1 MFLFCQI
8 HMLCLNLVLI
18 SIFNLCSKTSHKRW
32 QFGISSSN
40 MAIWTIPQKT
50 GFIPGQLTTSRA
62 LNKSW
67 TQISVRSKIGMTVW
81 LNKTGRNNI
90 FFLVIRPSNSGSN
103 TGPPQDWMDEVA
115 SFCRFVLGDFGW
127 WIVSSHPQF
136 KISPLTSA
144 SRERSRSRFQ
154 TFGKSYTFCQRNP
167 EVKKT
172 CGSFH
177 VDLEGHLG
185 RGLKPQIFKRS
196 W

>member
-1 MFLFCQI
+1 
-8 HMLCLNLVLI
+8 
-18 SIFNLCSKTSHKRW
+18 
-32 QFGISSSN
+32 
-40 MAIWTIPQKT
+40 MAIWNQFFKHGNLDHPPKNWIH
-50 GFIPGQLTTSRA
+50 SRSA
-62 LNKSW
+62 YN
-67 TQISVRSKIGMTVW
+67 ISGAEQVVNPDFCEVKDWYDGMTQQ
-81 LNKTGRNNI
+81 NRPKQY

-185 RGLKPQIFKRS
+185 RGLKPQILKRS